1 MVIRKEDSK
10 TFWLNLISHF
20 VVNQYESQNEK
31 CRIQV
36 VYTENFLLIKGQ
48 TTSSNTNLSSEIHK
62 FIDDNEITNKLG
74 KGVNNL
80 ISLIT
85 SEKITP
91 EFNLSHTFFNS
102 ERPLFSPFNDENQII
117 DVSDL
122 LFGLSLDFKLPY
134 YFLEM
139 ISKDVLKFT
148 KSDYVN
154 ISLNNSEVKLSCKSM
169 YKMKDLESCV
179 MDIFDFDSDNFK
191 QKIKSFDFKKEILEP
206 KSERPW
212 LKDSKI
218 KEFIIF

>member
-20 VVNQYESQNEK
+20 IVNQYESQNEK
-31 CRIQV
+31 CRVQV

-48 TTSSNTNLSSEIHK
+48 TTSSNSNLSSEIHK

-91 EFNLSHTFFNS
+91 EFNLSYTFFNT

-139 ISKDVLKFT
+139 VSKDVLKFT

-154 ISLNNSEVKLSCKSM
+154 ISLNNSEVKLNCKSM

-191 QKIKSFDFKKEILEP
+191 QKIKSFDFKKEIVEP
-206 KSERPW
+206 QSERPW
-212 LKDSKI
+212 LNDSKI